1 MISGSSIAAGGN
13 LTIDGAAATTA
24 DVSVGTFSANNVTI
38 SLGTG
43 SGDLKLGDDAANS
56 KVGGSFTLDASTFG
70 GDVDITSVTGS
81 GAVTISV
88 GGVGNFSAGV
98 IGSAGA
104 TTIDLSNMAS
114 AGTATLKSV
123 SADSLTMTLGAGSG
137 TVSAGLL
144 SIVDSAVAN
153 SNLTVDGTSFKGQMN
168 LENVSVSGNATISLR
183 RRRWVLSNGN

>member
-1 MISGSSIAAGGN
+1 M
-13 LTIDGAAATTA
+13 
-24 DVSVGTFSANNVTI
+24 
-38 SLGTG
+38 
-43 SGDLKLGDDAANS
+43 KLGDDAANS

-81 GAVTISV
+81 GAVTIAV

-123 SADSLTMTLGAGSG
+123 SADSLTMTSG
-137 TVSAGLL
+137 QGP
-144 SIVDSAVAN
+144 DS
-153 SNLTVDGTSFKGQMN
+153 
-168 LENVSVSGNATISLR
+168 
-183 RRRWVLSNGN
+183 